1 MPIILGG
8 ALTIANSGSG
18 TLTLG
23 GGITA
28 ANPLTF
34 AGSGATSFSGPSG
47 GRRQC
52 NDRRRWGVTISA
64 PVSLGHPI
72 TLTNNGNTPLNLSGG
87 VNENSNLLTI
97 AGTSATSI
105 GGITNGVGLTLNPGA
120 GNVTITTHHA
130 QHVWGLHEQ
139 RKHADYGIDRH
150 GARRLEQRIAT
161 DYGTRH
167 YGDQRL
173 YNRSGHARH
182 HRHQRDGHPQ
192 RLEELERRHAI
203 DCRHSER
210 HQPKRFGHRA
220 GAIQHGRV
228 CRAYT
233 SIHLNNPA
241 GMTIGNTFY
250 LSGDGTAE
258 TNSGDGIG
266 SLYAWGP
273 GILQN
278 DAGNN
283 ILSGGTLGLIQNSGN
298 AVIKV
303 NAGSLDIQDPVALN
317 TPFGASSRDV
327 FFGGVSSGTIDG
339 AITDGGYSEALSFTK
354 VDSGSWTLTNTA
366 NSFYGFLKVANGT
379 LAVATL
385 NGNGLGAIT
394 LGSTTSNESATLRFI
409 GSGTDANP
417 ITNAV
422 P

>member
-1 MPIILGG
+1 
-8 ALTIANSGSG
+8 
-18 TLTLG
+18 
-23 GGITA
+23 
-28 ANPLTF
+28 
-34 AGSGATSFSGPSG
+34 
-47 GRRQC
+47 
-52 NDRRRWGVTISA
+52 
-64 PVSLGHPI
+64 
-72 TLTNNGNTPLNLSGG
+72 
-87 VNENSNLLTI
+87 
-97 AGTSATSI
+97 
-105 GGITNGVGLTLNPGA
+105 
-120 GNVTITTHHA
+120 
-130 QHVWGLHEQ
+130 
-139 RKHADYGIDRH
+139 
-150 GARRLEQRIAT
+150 
-161 DYGTRH
+161 
-167 YGDQRL
+167 
-173 YNRSGHARH
+173 
-182 HRHQRDGHPQ
+182 
-192 RLEELERRHAI
+192 
-203 DCRHSER
+203 
-210 HQPKRFGHRA
+210 
-220 GAIQHGRV
+220 
-228 CRAYT
+228 
-233 SIHLNNPA
+233 
-241 GMTIGNTFY
+241 MTIGNTFY

-417 ITNAV
+417 ITNAARPIYLAGNATIDASGAPGSLLDLLGNASISTTGALGQGV
-422 P
+422 YNYNLTLTGSGAGEIDGLIENRQRIGYQEWQRPLGPRQSE